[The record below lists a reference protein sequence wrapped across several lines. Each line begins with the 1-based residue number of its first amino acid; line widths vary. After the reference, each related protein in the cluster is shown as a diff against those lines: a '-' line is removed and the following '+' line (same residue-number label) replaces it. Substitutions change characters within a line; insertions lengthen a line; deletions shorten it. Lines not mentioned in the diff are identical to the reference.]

1 MAAVPNRSA
10 AGGPTPLAVAPD
22 RWIRKA
28 RRTRGA
34 AFLALVFALGWAA
47 IFFAATGHPH
57 AHETAESY
65 VGFGV
70 CFFGGA
76 VLCVLYARR
85 LSRAG
90 LLLTRDRVVVRGP
103 IRTWTVSLAD
113 AETFEPGIQPSF
125 GNGTPCPML
134 KRRNGRAIGVWA
146 LGREGIVTRY
156 GQYLHELA
164 PICDEL
170 NEALRSVAAERAGG
184 SGSAAASE
192 RCA

>member
-1 MAAVPNRSA
+1 MGLQAPMPAADGSRTESQRGRRANASRGSA
-10 AGGPTPLAVAPD
+10 GPVDPQ
-22 RWIRKA
+22 A

-34 AFLALVFALGWAA
+34 AFLALMFALGWAA

-57 AHETAESY
+57 AHETAGSY

-146 LGREGIVTRY
+146 LGRER
-156 GQYLHELA
+156 
-164 PICDEL
+164 DRD
-170 NEALRSVAAERAGG
+170 ALRSIPPRTGAAL
-184 SGSAAASE
+184 
-192 RCA
+192 